1 MKNFKAFL
9 PWLKGSKGL
18 AILSLAFAFLST
30 TSKLAIPFI
39 AGKAVNVIISEGV
52 GVDLSIY
59 LILMCLFLA
68 IGTLFRYI
76 FDITTAVVGQRV
88 IKDMRKSL
96 FDSYLETSIADIDQ
110 KSRGDLTQRLV
121 NDIENVQ
128 TGLLSGFAALYD
140 GIVAIAITIV
150 FMFILNWALALIVV
164 LLTPLSLLVSR
175 FVSRFNTKHFKS
187 QAKASG
193 LASAFAN
200 ETLNNSIAIQTLGVS
215 KEREKEFDALSDEY
229 RKNTFKANL
238 GAALINPSTRLINA
252 LINAT
257 LILVGALF
265 IVKDVNLGMVFLVG
279 DLSAFLTY
287 ASSFMQPFNEVSNVM
302 SEIGYALSSFNRI
315 NEAVNMPKDINDGKK
330 KIEKEIETLEA
341 EDVTFSYDG
350 KRTIISNLSL
360 EVKKG
365 QKIAFVG
372 PTGCG
377 KTTIINLLMRF
388 FDPQKGDFKI
398 NGVPTRE
405 IDKKSLREHVGMVLQ
420 ETWIFSGTVFENI
433 AYAKEGA
440 TLEEVKKAAKKAQ
453 AAGFIERLPNGY
465 DTFISDSSG
474 LSVGEKQLICVARVM
489 MLEPEIVILDEATS
503 NIDIRTEK
511 LLNDSF
517 KSLFEGRT
525 SLVVAHRLSTIISSD
540 LIVVLKD
547 GAIME
552 SGSHNELMKK
562 KGFYYDLFNAQ
573 FN

>member
-1 MKNFKAFL
+1 MKNVKSL
-9 PWLKGSKGL
+9 LSWLKGSRSL
-18 AILSLAFAFLST
+18 AVLSLVFAFLST

-39 AGKAVNVIISEGV
+39 AGKAVNIIVNEGV
-52 GVDLSIY
+52 GADLSIY
-59 LILMCLFLA
+59 FLLMALFLFV
-68 IGTLFRYI
+68 GTLFRYV
-76 FDITTAVVGQRV
+76 FDMVTAVVGQRV
-88 IKDMRKSL
+88 IKEMRKGL
-96 FDSYLETSIADIDQ
+96 FAAYLETSIGDIDQ
-110 KSRGDLTQRLV
+110 KSRGDLTQRLI

-140 GIVAIAITIV
+140 GIVAITITIV
-150 FMFILNWALALIVV
+150 FMFILNWALAIIVV
-164 LLTPLSLLVSR
+164 LLTPLSMVVSR
-175 FVSRFNTKHFKS
+175 FVSSFNSKHFKA

-193 LASAFAN
+193 MVSAFAN
-200 ETLNNSIAIQTLGVS
+200 ESLNNSIAIQTLGVAE
-215 KEREKEFDALSDEY
+215 KREAEFDALSDEY

-257 LILVGALF
+257 LILVGAFF
-265 IVKDVNLGMVFLVG
+265 IIKDVNLGMVFLVG

-302 SEIGYALSSFNRI
+302 SEIGYAMSSFGRI
-315 NEAVNMPKDINDGKK
+315 DEAVNMPKDVNEGKK
-330 KIEKEIETLEA
+330 NIDSPIETLEA
-341 EDVTFSYDG
+341 TNVTFSYDG
-350 KRTIISNLSL
+350 KRTIIKDLSL
-360 EVKKG
+360 AVKKG
-365 QKIAFVG
+365 QKVAFVG

-377 KTTIINLLMRF
+377 KTTVINLLMRF
-388 FDPQKGDFKI
+388 FDPQEGEFKI
-398 NGVPTRE
+398 NGVSTKE

-433 AYAKEGA
+433 AYAKKDA
-440 TLEEVKKAAKKAQ
+440 TLEEVKRAAEKAQ

-465 DTFISDSSG
+465 DTFISDTSG

-511 LLNDSF
+511 LLNESF

-525 SLVVAHRLSTIISSD
+525 SLVVAHRLSTIVSSD

-552 SGSHNELMKK
+552 MGNHKELMAKE
-562 KGFYYDLFNAQ
+562 GFYYNLFNAQ
-573 FN
+573 FK

>member
-1 MKNFKAFL
+1 MKNIKAFL

-18 AILSLAFAFLST
+18 AILSLVFAFLST

-39 AGKAVNVIISEGV
+39 AGKAVNIIINDGV
-52 GVDLSIY
+52 GTDLSIY
-59 LILMCLFLA
+59 FLLMALFLA
-68 IGTLFRYI
+68 VGTIFRYV
-76 FDITTAVVGQRV
+76 FDIVTAIVGQRV
-88 IKDMRKSL
+88 IRDMRKAL
-96 FDSYLETSIADIDQ
+96 FTSYLETSIGDIDQ

-140 GIVAIAITIV
+140 GIVAILITIV
-150 FMFILNWALALIVV
+150 FMFILNWLLAIIVV
-164 LLTPLSLLVSR
+164 CLTPLSLLVSR
-175 FVSRFNTKHFKS
+175 FVSRFNSKHFKS

-193 LASAFAN
+193 MVSAFTN
-200 ETLNNSIAIQTLGVS
+200 ESLNNSIAIQTLGVS
-215 KEREKEFDALSDEY
+215 KEREMEFDALSDEY

-265 IVKDVNLGMVFLVG
+265 IIKDVKLGIAFAIG

-302 SEIGYALSSFNRI
+302 SEIGYALSSFGRI
-315 NEAVNMPKDINDGKK
+315 NEAVNMPRDINEGKETIDK
-330 KIEKEIETLEA
+330 TIETLEA
-341 EDVTFSYDG
+341 TNVTFSYDG
-350 KRTIISNLSL
+350 KRTIIKNLSFD
-360 EVKKG
+360 VKKG
-365 QKIAFVG
+365 QKVAFVG

-377 KTTIINLLMRF
+377 KTTVINLLMRF
-388 FDPQKGDFKI
+388 FDPQEGEFKI
-398 NGVPTRE
+398 NGISTKD

-440 TLEEVKKAAKKAQ
+440 TLEEVKRAAEKAQ
-453 AAGFIERLPNGY
+453 ASGFIERLPNGY

-525 SLVVAHRLSTIISSD
+525 SLVVAHRLSTIVSSD

-552 SGSHNELMKK
+552 CGSHKELMEKE
-562 KGFYYDLFNAQ
+562 GFYYNLFNAQ
-573 FN
+573 FK

>member
-18 AILSLAFAFLST
+18 AVLSLAFAFLST

-59 LILMCLFLA
+59 LILMCLFLV

-193 LASAFAN
+193 LVSAFAN

-215 KEREKEFDALSDEY
+215 EEREKEFDALSDEY

-265 IVKDVNLGMVFLVG
+265 IVKDVNLGMAFLVG

-315 NEAVNMPKDINDGKK
+315 NEAVNMPKDVNDGKK

-552 SGSHNELMKK
+552 SGSHNELMEK